1 MLKEVIGVWLAIQ
14 FTFRSFLFFNKRK
27 DFEVN
32 IEKLDSVLLNS
43 KKKIVMKFQENITII
58 SNEGHEMTLFD
69 DVKKY
74 FISRIYIFR

>member
-1 MLKEVIGVWLAIQ
+1 MACNTIHFLDL
-14 FTFRSFLFFNKRK
+14 FSFLTREK

-43 KKKIVMKFQENITII
+43 KRKDCYEISGNITII

-69 DVKKY
+69 DVKKN
-74 FISRIYIFR
+74 ISFQESIFLDEKSI